1 MKTVERGSRHRQKER
16 KSRKTA
22 EEKDSGGGGR
32 AREEGRGDDGD
43 SENARAKG
51 YEMKFSSH
59 PFCVSEGIPVRQE
72 VPSRN
77 RRKRRSQLE
86 GRERR
91 RGRVTEGDEKEGRR
105 ASAEM
110 AVEPGR
116 TGLQDI
122 GRGGFRDGK
131 GMGRAGS
138 KGTVSRA
145 QIVSSFPKGRYTVHS
160 KTF

>member
-1 MKTVERGSRHRQKER
+1 METVEAAGKREKKKEGT
-16 KSRKTA
+16 KTA
-22 EEKDSGGGGR
+22 RKRRSGGCR
-32 AREEGRGDDGD
+32 RSDGD

-77 RRKRRSQLE
+77 RRKRKKNRAG

-91 RGRVTEGDEKEGRR
+91 KGRDRRRRRGRADGGRWWKWR
-105 ASAEM
+105 WS
-110 AVEPGR
+110 R
-116 TGLQDI
+116 TGLWDI
-122 GRGGFRDGK
+122 RRGEVFT
-131 GMGRAGS
+131 AGWS
-138 KGTVSRA
+138 VARETVSRA

-160 KTF
+160 KSPDIW